1 MNVHL
6 IASNVA
12 DLEVALGFLRI
23 SKQIID
29 MGEIRRARGVYVCT
43 VKLAKPFKEVSGA
56 ISAKFGQFVQ
66 LRKP

>member
-43 VKLAKPFKEVSGA
+43 VKLAKPLKEVSDI